1 MEKKQNLTLIGMA
14 GAGKSTLGVL
24 LAKALGYDFI
34 DTDILIQQKNKKL
47 LQEIIDE
54 DGIDVFLTIEEEVL
68 SELQTERSIIAT
80 GGSAVYSDK
89 AMKALKQHSIVVYLE
104 VPYDE
109 IVARVKNI
117 ATRGIV
123 LKHGN
128 SLKDAFDE
136 RQPLYHKY
144 ADIVVNCSQ
153 KDIEATLSEIIGQL

>member
-34 DTDILIQQKNKKL
+34 DTDILIQQKHKKL

-54 DGIDVFLTIEEEVL
+54 DGIDSFLAIEEEVL

-89 AMKALKQHSIVVYLE
+89 AMNILKRHSTVVYLE
-104 VPYDE
+104 VPYEE
-109 IVARVKNI
+109 IVSRVKNI

-128 SLKDAFDE
+128 SLKDAFEE
-136 RQPLYHKY
+136 RQPLYHQY
-144 ADIVVNCSQ
+144 ADIVVDCSK
-153 KDIEATLSEIIGQL
+153 KDIEATLGEIINQL

>member
-34 DTDILIQQKNKKL
+34 DTDILIQQKHKKL

-54 DGIDVFLTIEEEVL
+54 EGIDAFLAIEEDIL
-68 SELQTERSIIAT
+68 SELTIDRAIIAT

-89 AMKALKQHSIVVYLE
+89 AMLALKQHSTVVYLE
-104 VPYDE
+104 VPYEE
-109 IVARVKNI
+109 ILSRVKNI

-128 SLKDAFDE
+128 SLKDAFEE
-136 RQPLYHKY
+136 RQPLYHQY
-144 ADIVVNCSQ
+144 ADIVVDCSK
-153 KDIEATLSEIIGQL
+153 KDIESTLSEIINQL

>member
-14 GAGKSTLGVL
+14 GAGVL

-34 DTDILIQQKNKKL
+34 DTDILIQQKHKKL

-54 DGIDVFLTIEEEVL
+54 EGIDAFLAIEEDIL
-68 SELQTERSIIAT
+68 SELTIDRAIIAT

-89 AMKALKQHSIVVYLE
+89 AMLALKQHSTVVYLE
-104 VPYDE
+104 VPYEE
-109 IVARVKNI
+109 ILSRVKNI

-136 RQPLYHKY
+136 RQPLYHQY
-144 ADIVVNCSQ
+144 ADIVVDCSK
-153 KDIEATLSEIIGQL
+153 KDIESTLSEIINQL

>member
-34 DTDILIQQKNKKL
+34 DTDILIQQKHKKL

-54 DGIDVFLTIEEEVL
+54 EGIDAFLTIEEDIL
-68 SELQTERSIIAT
+68 SELTIDRAIIAT

-89 AMKALKQHSIVVYLE
+89 AMLALKQHSTVVYLE
-104 VPYDE
+104 VPYEE
-109 IVARVKNI
+109 ILSRVKNI

-128 SLKDAFDE
+128 SLKDAFEE
-136 RQPLYHKY
+136 RQPLYHQY
-144 ADIVVNCSQ
+144 ADIVVDCSK
-153 KDIEATLSEIIGQL
+153 KDIESTLSEIINQL

>member
-1 MEKKQNLTLIGMA
+1 MEKKQNLPLIGMA

-34 DTDILIQQKNKKL
+34 DTDILIQQKHKKL

-54 DGIDVFLTIEEEVL
+54 EGIDAFLAIEEDIL
-68 SELQTERSIIAT
+68 SELTIDRAIIAT

-89 AMKALKQHSIVVYLE
+89 AMQALKQHSTVVYLE
-104 VPYDE
+104 VPYEE
-109 IVARVKNI
+109 ILSRVKNI

-128 SLKDAFDE
+128 SLKDAFEE
-136 RQPLYHKY
+136 RQPLYHQY
-144 ADIVVNCSQ
+144 ADIVVDCSK
-153 KDIEATLSEIIGQL
+153 KDIESTLSEIINQL

>member
-34 DTDILIQQKNKKL
+34 DTDILIQQKHKKL

-54 DGIDVFLTIEEEVL
+54 EGIDAFLTIEEDIL
-68 SELQTERSIIAT
+68 SELTIDRAIIAT

-89 AMKALKQHSIVVYLE
+89 AMQALKQHSTVVYLE
-104 VPYDE
+104 VPYEE
-109 IVARVKNI
+109 ILSRVKNI

-128 SLKDAFDE
+128 SLKDAFEE
-136 RQPLYHKY
+136 RQPLYHQY
-144 ADIVVNCSQ
+144 ADIVVDCSK
-153 KDIEATLSEIIGQL
+153 KDIESTLSEIINQL

>member
-1 MEKKQNLTLIGMA
+1 MEKNKNITLIGMA

-34 DTDILIQQKNKKL
+34 DTDILIQQKHKKL

-54 DGIDVFLTIEEEVL
+54 DGIDAFLHIEEEIL
-68 SELQTERSIIAT
+68 TELTVERAIIAT
-80 GGSAVYSDK
+80 GGSAIYSDK
-89 AMKALKQHSIVVYLE
+89 AMKTLKSHST
-104 VPYDE
+104 
-109 IVARVKNI
+109 RVKNI

-136 RQPLYHKY
+136 RQPLYHQY
-144 ADIVVNCSQ
+144 ADIVVDCSK
-153 KDIEATLSEIIGQL
+153 KDIEATLSEIIDQL

>member
-34 DTDILIQQKNKKL
+34 DTDILIQQKHKKL

-54 DGIDVFLTIEEEVL
+54 EGIDAFLAIEEDIL
-68 SELQTERSIIAT
+68 SELTIDRAIIAT

-89 AMKALKQHSIVVYLE
+89 AMQALKQHSTVVYLE
-104 VPYDE
+104 VPYEE
-109 IVARVKNI
+109 ILSRVKNI

-128 SLKDAFDE
+128 SLKDAFEE
-136 RQPLYHKY
+136 RQPLYHQY
-144 ADIVVNCSQ
+144 ADIVVDCSK
-153 KDIEATLSEIIGQL
+153 KDIESTPSEIINQL